1 MKKTSKTIEKKQQAQ
16 FLYMAGGKSQK
27 EIADLVGVCERT
39 VHSWIHQYAW
49 DKLRLAAFQAP
60 ITIGDNLAAQIVEL
74 QNSIKAREPNNRF
87 PNMQE
92 AEITRKLV
100 TCYEKMKKFPSL
112 SQSMQVLETF
122 RNYIRPIDNDFA
134 RELGR
139 YTTDFLEAKAANGY
153 APYQVEYGVEAVSP
167 IMPGYDE
174 VEGLDTNKKE
184 YIPCPDH
191 LTCLYP
197 GKCNYPYC
205 MKEKEREI
213 TVDDYKVSPVL
224 FTRTQ
229 PQKTEV
235 EPVAAESNPAIP
247 LQQDLGLKG
256 SPPLGAEGFDN
267 PAIPTSEN
275 RKNEISANPQITKSE
290 TPQIPNYKFQI
301 PSPAAPPIPSLEPTG
316 FNHERFMELL
326 KKLHSIANSDDG
338 VSATNEID
346 PATSLSQDLGLKG
359 SPPEQGPAL
368 KAGGAEGFDV
378 RNNDRAA

>member
-1 MKKTSKTIEKKQQAQ
+1 MKKTSKTNEKKQQAQ
-16 FLYMAGGKSQK
+16 FLYMAGNKTQK
-27 EIADLVGVCERT
+27 EIAELVGTCERT

-49 DKLRLAAFQAP
+49 DKLRLAAFRAP
-60 ITIGDNLAAQIVEL
+60 VTIADNLAAQIVEL
-74 QNSIKAREPNNRF
+74 QNSIAGREVNNRF

-122 RNYIRPIDNDFA
+122 RNYIRPIDKDFA

-139 YTTDFLEAKAANGY
+139 YTNDFLEAKAANGY
-153 APYQVEYGVEAVSP
+153 APYQIEYGVEAVSP

-174 VEGLDTNKKE
+174 VEGLDANKKE

-224 FTRTQ
+224 FTRTNS
-229 PQKTEV
+229 QKTEV
-235 EPVAAESNPAIP
+235 VPAAT
-247 LQQDLGLKG
+247 G
-256 SPPLGAEGFDN
+256 SD
-267 PAIPTSEN
+267 PAIPTSES
-275 RKNEISANPQITKSE
+275 RKNEFSANPQITKSE
-290 TPQIPNYKFQI
+290 TPQIPNYQLQI
-301 PSPAAPPIPSLEPTG
+301 PSPATPPIPSLEPTG
-316 FNHERFMELL
+316 FNRDRFMELL
-326 KKLHSIANSDDG
+326 KKLHNIANSSDDETA
-338 VSATNEID
+338 S
-346 PATSLSQDLGLKG
+346 SQDLGFKG
-359 SPPEQGPAL
+359 SLPEQGPAL
-368 KAGGAEGFDV
+368 PAGGAEGFS
-378 RNNDRAA
+378 NPAIATSESSKNDPATGPQNVDKAA